1 MSDNVNQLR
10 EKIDSIDQ
18 RILECLVERI
28 ETVKLLSEKKQR
40 DNLPVLDFEREQKL
54 KRTWIAKAEEYEID
68 VGHISGILNEILE
81 ISKQTQKAMMK

>member
-54 KRTWIAKAEEYEID
+54 KRTWIAKAE
-68 VGHISGILNEILE
+68 
-81 ISKQTQKAMMK
+81 